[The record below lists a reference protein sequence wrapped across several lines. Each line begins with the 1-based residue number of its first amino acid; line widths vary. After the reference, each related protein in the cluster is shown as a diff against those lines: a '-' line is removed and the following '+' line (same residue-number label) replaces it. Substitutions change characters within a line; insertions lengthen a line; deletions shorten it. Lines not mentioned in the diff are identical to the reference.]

1 MSKITHYLKSW
12 GREIV
17 IRLDGGGN
25 VRIYEREE
33 TRNTT
38 IDFSQCLKSNDP
50 RVLAARKKHQMAT
63 KVTIKVSK
71 EKVEEI
77 ISFFAPDHKR

>member
-1 MSKITHYLKSW
+1 MIQAARAKK
-12 GREIV
+12 V
-17 IRLDGGGN
+17 
-25 VRIYEREE
+25 
-33 TRNTT
+33 
-38 IDFSQCLKSNDP
+38 